1 MPIYISKNAL
11 GNSGTQVENI
21 NANNPKYPPLQFEL
35 FANVEYLQQLN
46 LNPLYIKPLYK
57 NQETSSNL
65 LQIQLAI
72 KALKTGL
79 NILAD
84 VTNFDLPNNQFLNVQ
99 SGKYDEEIEN
109 AVSAFQS
116 YATVSVTGVM
126 DVETLRLLDKYLIL
140 SVKDAVFEDIEDA
153 LNYIGAKSKV
163 TTTLA
168 TIDIQNNQYI
178 YTITTKKEGGETIL
192 ITSNEYLSFKLI
204 EKEDENIFE
213 NNSIPFFADAKTKE
227 QIPSNIPDSNV
238 RYLVTEGIR
247 FLGNNGDPI
256 PFDSNNFINDINK
269 TPPQLLSDNQVKKY
283 LVSPTDSLLS
293 IIQSSY
299 YNGSSEDILDPYS
312 DPNDVI
318 FTLPQRQ
325 LSPANERSKDARF
338 QFYINLIYYYNTFEV
353 DGQIDESY
361 GIKSI
366 GNYQRFDPVN
376 LDQYYIF
383 DNAFNPNDTNT
394 LTVLPNYYR
403 FLEAQRINGTEIL
416 FDSNGSPTNIVC
428 QPGKYLWIPSKRYS
442 DSLYYSLNFRHF
454 EMLEAQTN
462 GESDFVNS
470 VATFLNN
477 IQQTNFFNTL
487 SNWFKDE
494 ILELYEE
501 TLSFFKAAYNFLIFG
516 LTKFW
521 PRGTGGYLSGDV
533 GVTWGIPV
541 TTDLAGEWQMWRKM
555 SKHNQLTIMIKQE
568 AEIKIGA
575 ELVEGFR
582 WKAGRNMGNGS
593 KRKPLAVAGYGLGAN
608 VGLKTNFTYEFP
620 IRPNEPALISAMI
633 AATANSTLRLSSE
646 VLTIFDIYNIS
657 PRNYMTELR
666 LGVSINGNAWGG
678 GQVAFVNGTEQN
690 DSSFKLNRNV
700 DSAQLQNKK
709 KNFTDIENIW
719 SYLFSGGLLG
729 DINVSLGSEFAMT
742 LTYDQQAPIPEAESR
757 VPKSMGMEMLFFAEG
772 SMNIGA
778 LGDIIKRFFLNTTIN
793 GLNVLPNFFGQ
804 NKGYSLSLNFN
815 YERPTAP
822 RNLTAQDID
831 ITSLNINTASV
842 QNTLGRMDL
851 QNKPWQLYLKFGTYT
866 GNPDKLCVNGTK
878 SMISLDTYKLY
889 ELIKNAINFD
899 ATLQNVVDVFYSYE
913 YQYKMGGGSKP
924 HSIKSF
930 ASSIFT
936 EFDGSG
942 GSGFERLE
950 QRTKREL
957 FHKSGEKRFGLSYGA
972 GVNVQLQFV
981 ISDIIEIVRYYVK
994 RHYLFYGSVNPIL
1007 YDQQIII
1014 LEKES
1019 KILQQN
1025 PNQQLPC
1032 STLHSSNYTELNAY
1046 LDNNFSAELSGANF
1060 LEQLQSYSEI
1070 FKQFHQ
1076 YIRGEES
1083 IDLSKLGVQ
1092 DIIKTLT
1099 DMAQLFNATV
1109 AIEGKI
1115 GLQGGI
1121 DIKAGGGPLAG
1132 RIALGGEVALMD
1144 NTLLMEN
1151 GNLLQLENDDPLK
1164 LIYGNIKKLLK
1175 TSQTAL
1181 SEDGIRKSIFKI
1193 SSIS

>member
-11 GNSGTQVENI
+11 GNSGTQIEDI

-57 NQETSSNL
+57 NQEKSSNL
-65 LQIQLAI
+65 QQVQLAI

-84 VTNFDLPNNQFLNVQ
+84 VTNFDLPNNKVLNVQ
-99 SGKYDEEIEN
+99 SGKFDDEMEN
-109 AVSAFQS
+109 AVMAFQN
-116 YATVSVTGVM
+116 YTTIMDTGVM
-126 DVETLRLLDKYLIL
+126 DVETLRLLDKYLII
-140 SVKDAVFEDIEDA
+140 SVKDAVFEDVEDA
-153 LNYIGAKSKV
+153 LNYIGTKSNV
-163 TTTLA
+163 STTLA
-168 TIDIQNNQYI
+168 TINIQNNQYI
-178 YTITTKKEGGETIL
+178 YTITTKREGGETIL
-192 ITSNEYLSFKLI
+192 ITSNNYLTFKI
-204 EKEDENIFE
+204 IG
-213 NNSIPFFADAKTKE
+213 NNSEDIFDNDFIKIETNAE
-227 QIPSNIPDSNV
+227 INNQNISNTPLPNTLFLDKS
-238 RYLVTEGIR
+238 GIR
-247 FLGNNGDPI
+247 FQDNNGNPI
-256 PFDSNNFINDINK
+256 SFNSNNFIDDINK

-293 IIQSSY
+293 IIQNSY
-299 YNGSSEDILDPYS
+299 YNGNSEDILDPYS

-361 GIKSI
+361 GVKST

-394 LTVLPNYYR
+394 QTILPNYYR

-416 FDSNGSPTNIVC
+416 FDSNGLPTNIIC
-428 QPGKYLWIPSKRYS
+428 EPGKYIWIPSRRYA

-454 EMLEAQTN
+454 EMLEQTN

-470 VATFLNN
+470 LATFLNSV
-477 IQQTNFFNTL
+477 QQTNFFNTL
-487 SNWFKDE
+487 SNWFKNE

-501 TLSFFKAAYNFLIFG
+501 TLSFFKAAYNFLILG

-533 GVTWGIPV
+533 GVTWGIPA

-568 AEIKIGA
+568 AEIKVGA
-575 ELVEGFR
+575 ELIEGFR

-608 VGLKTNFTYEFP
+608 LGLKTNFTYEFP

-633 AATANSTLRLSSE
+633 AATANSTLQLSSE
-646 VLTIFDIYNIS
+646 VLTIFDIYNVS

-678 GQVAFVNGTEQN
+678 GQVAFVDGAEQN
-690 DSSFKLNRNV
+690 DSSFKLNRNA

-709 KNFTDIENIW
+709 KNFIDIENVW

-729 DINVSLGSEFAMT
+729 DVNVSLGSEFAMT
-742 LTYDQQAPIPEAESR
+742 FIYDQQAPIPEAESR
-757 VPKSMGMEMLFFAEG
+757 VPQSMGIEILFFAEG

-778 LGDIIKRFFLNTTIN
+778 LGDIIKRFFLNTSIN

-815 YERPTAP
+815 YERPTTP

-831 ITSLNINTASV
+831 ITSLNINSASV

-878 SMISLDTYKLY
+878 SMICLDTYKLY

-899 ATLQNVVDVFYSYE
+899 ATLQNVIDVFYSYE
-913 YQYKMGGGSKP
+913 YQYKMGGGSNR

-950 QRTKREL
+950 QRSKREL
-957 FHKSGEKRFGLSYGA
+957 FHKSGEKRFGLSYGT

-981 ISDIIEIVRYYVK
+981 ISEIIEILKYYIK
-994 RHYLFYGSVNPIL
+994 KHFLL
-1007 YDQQIII
+1007 YTQNIEPDLRLSIIS
-1014 LEKES
+1014 KEENVLLS
-1019 KILQQN
+1019 N

-1032 STLHSSNYTELNAY
+1032 SSLHSSNYIALNTF
-1046 LDNNFSAELSGANF
+1046 LDTNFSAELSGATF

-1076 YIRGEES
+1076 YIRGEKS
-1083 IDLSKLGVQ
+1083 IDISKLGVQ

-1109 AIEGKI
+1109 AIECKI
-1115 GLQGGI
+1115 GLKGGI
-1121 DIKAGGGPLAG
+1121 DIKGGGGPLAG
-1132 RIALGGEVALMD
+1132 RIALGGEVAFMD

-1164 LIYGNIKKLLK
+1164 LIYDNIKRLLN

-1181 SEDGIRKSIFKI
+1181 SEDGIRKSIFKVSNI
-1193 SSIS
+1193 S